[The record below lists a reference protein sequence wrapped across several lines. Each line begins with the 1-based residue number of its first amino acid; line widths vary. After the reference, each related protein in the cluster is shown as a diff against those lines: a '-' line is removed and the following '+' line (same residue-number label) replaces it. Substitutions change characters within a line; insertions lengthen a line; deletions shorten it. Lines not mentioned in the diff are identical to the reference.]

1 MQMEGKKKKGK
12 ERERRRAQGVCQARR
27 TCVVCVPGVAG
38 LVVTAGSRRVG
49 LRCVVFRC
57 NQDIK

>member
-27 TCVVCVPGVAG
+27 TCVVCVCPVLLGWSSLLAVAVWAF
-38 LVVTAGSRRVG
+38 VVWCSGA
-49 LRCVVFRC
+49 
-57 NQDIK
+57 IKI